1 MNRIPVA
8 LFTSSAKAEPLKQRL
23 IQAGIQAEVHQEL
36 RLEKL
41 WFVSKNSAGARL
53 DAPANQ
59 FERAYQLLLDW
70 DTAES
75 ALRDAVRCP
84 ECKSLR
90 VDYPQFTRKF
100 FIPNLMMGLFAEIG
114 LMEKEYYC
122 GDCHYTFPKEGTRPR
137 PGRAHMAPYYFIE
150 GVEQTTLRP
159 QPGQGETHRHA
170 A

>member
-8 LFTSSAKAEPLKQRL
+8 LFNSSAKAEPLKQRL

-59 FERAYQLLLDW
+59 FERASRLLLDW
-70 DTAES
+70 DTAEG
-75 ALRDAVRCP
+75 ALRDAIRCP

-90 VDYPQFTRKF
+90 VDYPQFTRKS
-100 FIPNLMMGLFAEIG
+100 FIPNLAMGLSTKIG
-114 LMEKEYYC
+114 LVEKEFYC
-122 GDCHYTFPKEGTRPR
+122 QDCDYTWPKEGTRPR
-137 PGRAHMAPYYFIE
+137 VARVHLAPYYFIE
-150 GVEQTTLRP
+150 GVEQTTLKP
-159 QPGQGETHRHA
+159 QPQPAEAHRRA